1 MNTFI
6 RSFVPF
12 YSISILST
20 PSVPS
25 FNGSNPSTN
34 NPAFKEYYYLTL
46 RKVIVDG
53 NGGTIVD
60 TGSTF
65 TFMERPDAEAQSG
78 LSPCFDITGFK
89 TVTFPELTFQFK
101 GGAQMT
107 QPLVNYFSLVR
118 DSEVVC
124 LTVVSNG
131 GIGPAITSGP
141 AIILGNYQQQNF
153 YIEYDLENERFGF
166 GPRSFKRKA

>member
-46 RKVIVDG
+46 RK
-53 NGGTIVD
+53 
-60 TGSTF
+60 
-65 TFMERPDAEAQSG
+65 DAEAQSG